1 MLVPGGG
8 ARPDPGSRRPQML
21 RRARFVLAALV
32 AATIV
37 SLALVGAG
45 AGPAGAQSPPPTVPS
60 ATSPAP
66 TPTPTT
72 PAPSAPSLITPAP
85 TYLPAT
91 VTVSTTGK
99 LRPIPSSFLG
109 FSTEYWSLPVDSQYP
124 SLFGRILSDLK
135 VPGQGLVLRIGGNSA
150 DQSFFDPAVTS
161 YPGWAFG
168 LTTKWMQNTAE
179 LVAAN
184 HLHVI
189 LDVNYITGTP
199 QLAAGLV
206 AEAERVFP
214 AGSIIGIE
222 IGNEVDLYT
231 QAGWQA
237 LVGSSTVGSFS
248 ESDLPPSITPASY
261 RTGYAAYAQAL
272 ASVAPHV
279 PLMAPALA
287 RPTQSVSWIK
297 ALEQKPHQGLGEIT
311 VHEYPYG
318 DCNDP
323 SGSSYPSVAKL
334 LSPQA
339 VDTMSSSIRPAVV
352 QAQLAHLPLR
362 LTEFNSVTCGG
373 VNAVSDS
380 FASALWAPGALF
392 EMLSAGA
399 SAADLH
405 LRTVPI
411 NAPFVY
417 VGGGVSVRPLLYGL
431 ILFQRMLGR
440 GAQLADVRVRAGQ
453 GLGLTAWAVKLGSG
467 QINVLLL
474 DKDRRGARVT
484 LKVPGAAKA
493 TVQTLIAPSANAV
506 GDVTLEGQQLD
517 AQAQWQ
523 GPNRPPTITG
533 SGGTLRVR
541 VRGISAA
548 LVSISAP

>member
-21 RRARFVLAALV
+21 RRARFVLAGLV

-60 ATSPAP
+60 ATTPAP
-66 TPTPTT
+66 APAPTT
-72 PAPSAPSLITPAP
+72 PASPSLITPLS

-91 VTVSTTGK
+91 VAVSTTGK

-231 QAGWQA
+231 QAGWKA

-248 ESDLPPSITPASY
+248 ESDLPATITPESY
-261 RTGYAAYAQAL
+261 TTGYAAFARAL
-272 ASVAPHV
+272 APVAPHV
-279 PLMAPALA
+279 PLLAPALA
-287 RPTQSVSWIK
+287 RPAQSVNWIQ
-297 ALEQKPHQGLGEIT
+297 ALEEKKPHQGLGEIT

-323 SGSSYPSVAKL
+323 SGAAYPSVAKL

-339 VDTMSSSIRPAVV
+339 VDAMYSSIRPAV
-352 QAQLAHLPLR
+352 AEAHHGHLPLR

-373 VNAVSDS
+373 VNTVSNS
-380 FASALWAPGALF
+380 FATALWAPGAIF

-405 LRTVPI
+405 LRTTPI

-417 VGGGVSVRPLLYGL
+417 QNGGVSVRPLLYGL
-431 ILFQRMLGR
+431 MLFQRMLGR
-440 GAQLADVRVRAGQ
+440 GAQLADVQVKAGQ

-493 TVQTLIAPSANAV
+493 TVQTLIAPSANSV

-523 GPNRPPTITG
+523 GPRRPPTITG
-533 SGGTLRVR
+533 SGGTLHVR

-548 LVSISAP
+548 LVSIPAP